1 MPRVTTSRTGARG
14 GKSAATPKK
23 SAMRKP
29 TRGTTKPAKAAAPK
43 RSTRT
48 PRVAAK
54 PARASVGREQIAGRV
69 DQLERNIA
77 TLRTRYS
84 ELKRTLAGVVAHI
97 EAQQAA
103 PAKPVRWRGRET
115 EAPTEAASEA
125 PEMPDQE

>member
-1 MPRVTTSRTGARG
+1 MPRVTTSRTSARG
-14 GKSAATPKK
+14 GNSAATPKK
-23 SAMRKP
+23 SEVRKP
-29 TRGTTKPAKAAAPK
+29 TSGMTKPAKAAASK
-43 RSTRT
+43 RSMRT
-48 PRVAAK
+48 PRVTAK
-54 PARASVGREQIAGRV
+54 PARASAGREQIAGRV

-103 PAKPVRWRGRET
+103 PAKPTRRGRET
-115 EAPTEAASEA
+115 EAPTEATSEA

>member
-23 SAMRKP
+23 SAVRKP
-29 TRGTTKPAKAAAPK
+29 TRSTTKPAKAAAPK

-48 PRVAAK
+48 SRVSAK
-54 PARASVGREQIAGRV
+54 PAHASAGREQIAGRV

-84 ELKRTLAGVVAHI
+84 ELKRMLADVVARI
-97 EAQQAA
+97 EAQQTT
-103 PAKPVRWRGRET
+103 PAKPTRRGRET
-115 EAPTEAASEA
+115 ETQTEATSEA